1 MTEEK
6 NTIMIDDV
14 EHNVNDFD
22 DNQKYFVIQ
31 IKDIDIKLHNLK
43 FQLDQSNVAK
53 SAFVNALISSIKKE
67 KEVDNETKDG
77 NDS

>member
-14 EHNVNDFD
+14 EHNVNDFN

-31 IKDIDIKLHNLK
+31 IKDIDIKLQNLK

-53 SAFVNALISSIKKE
+53 SAFVNALIASIKKE

>member
-31 IKDIDIKLHNLK
+31 IKDIDIKLQNLK

-53 SAFVNALISSIKKE
+53 SAFVNALIASIKKE

>member
-53 SAFVNALISSIKKE
+53 SAFVNALIASIKKE

>member
-6 NTIMIDDV
+6 NTIMIDNV

-53 SAFVNALISSIKKE
+53 SAFVNALIASIKKE